1 MNSVL
6 VGIGAA
12 LPKKCVLNSDL
23 PAELNTSDEWI
34 IQRTGIKQRYIAEQ
48 ETTSSLATE
57 AARNAINHAKLS
69 NDDIDL
75 IIVATVTGDYTFP
88 STASIV
94 QRELNIKHGVAF
106 DISAA
111 CSGFVYAI
119 DIADAYIKN
128 GKSKCALVIGAETF
142 SKILDWTDRSTCV
155 LFGDGAGAV
164 IFQAQDTSD
173 RGIQYCKTY
182 TDGAYI
188 DCLKTSGGVSTTQT
202 SGFVQMDGREVFKFA
217 IEKFF
222 SSLKKLLVDNNMT
235 VDDVDLLVPH
245 QANTRIIEK
254 LIEISGI
261 KKEKVLITLGAHS
274 NTSAASIP
282 LALNE
287 IRDKLF
293 TKRNVILL
301 SMGAGFTWG
310 SVFIKL

>member
-310 SVFIKL
+310 AAFIKL

>member
-310 SVFIKL
+310 SAFIKL

>member
-1 MNSVL
+1 MNSIL

-48 ETTSSLATE
+48 ETTSSLAAE

-94 QRELNIKHGVAF
+94 QRELNIKHGAAF

-119 DIADAYIKN
+119 DIADTHIKS

-142 SKILDWTDRSTCV
+142 SKIVDWTDRSTCV

-164 IFQAQDTSD
+164 ILQAQDTSD
-173 RGIQYCKTY
+173 RGIQYCKIY
-182 TDGAYI
+182 SDGSYV

-202 SGFVQMDGREVFKFA
+202 FGFVQMDGREVFKFA
-217 IEKFF
+217 VEKFA
-222 SSLKKLLVDNNMT
+222 SSLNKLLVDNSMT

-254 LIEISGI
+254 LIEMSGI
-261 KKEKVLITLGAHS
+261 KKEKVLITLDTHS

-287 IRDKLF
+287 IRDKFF

-310 SVFIKL
+310 AVLIKL